1 MAGRAVSVKKGL
13 DVQFS
18 GKGGGVMEK
27 IVIPIGPQ
35 HPALKEPESFRVIL
49 EGEKI
54 VGVSLRLG
62 YNHRGIEK
70 ACEERTYIQDLYL
83 IERVC
88 GICSHSH
95 STCFI
100 QAVEEIA
107 GVEVPTRALYLRTL
121 VGELERIHSH
131 LLWLGV
137 AGHEIGFDTLFMYS
151 WRDREIIMDILADLT
166 GNRVNYGINTYGGVK
181 RDVSK
186 EHLQKILKAMDTLE
200 ERTKYYIKVATE
212 EVTLIKRLSGV
223 GRLKKADVEALDAVG
238 PVARASGVDR
248 DVRRDDPYAAYGEV
262 DFKVITVDN
271 EDVYGR
277 TLVRVGELM
286 ESYSIIRQV
295 INNLPD
301 GPIAV
306 RVPRKI
312 PAGEAFSR
320 YEAPRGEDVH
330 YVKANGSDKPERVK
344 LRAPTLANIK
354 PMLKMLENYNLAD
367 LPIII
372 AAIDPCFSCT
382 DRAISIK
389 KLETGR
395 SEIMDW
401 KSLRQYSI
409 DWYRRKGIKF

>member
-1 MAGRAVSVKKGL
+1 MDRV
-13 DVQFS
+13 
-18 GKGGGVMEK
+18 
-27 IVIPIGPQ
+27 VIPIGPQ
-35 HPALKEPESFRVIL
+35 HPALKEPESFRVTL

-54 VGVSLRLG
+54 VDVSLRLG

-70 ACEERTYIQDLYL
+70 ACEARTYMQNIYL
-83 IERVC
+83 LERVC

-95 STCFI
+95 STCYV
-100 QAVEEIA
+100 QAVEDLA
-107 GVEVPTRALYLRTL
+107 GVEVPKRALYIRTL
-121 VGELERIHSH
+121 IGELERVHSH

-151 WRDREIIMDILADLT
+151 WRDREIVMDLFAKMT
-166 GNRVNYGINTYGGVK
+166 GNRVNYGINTIGGVR
-181 RDVSK
+181 RDISK
-186 EHLQKILKAMDTLE
+186 EDSQDILDAVDTLE
-200 ERTKYYIKVATE
+200 ERTKYYIQVATQ
-212 EVTLIKRLSGV
+212 EVTLINRLSNV
-223 GRLKKADVEALDAVG
+223 GKLSRADVESLGAVG

-248 DVRRDDPYAAYGEV
+248 DTRRDDPYAAYSEV
-262 DFKVITVDN
+262 SFKVITVDN

-286 ESYSIIRQV
+286 ESFSIVRQV

-306 RVPRKI
+306 KVPRKI

-330 YVKANGSDKPERVK
+330 YVKSNGSDKPERVK

-382 DRAISIK
+382 DRTISVK
-389 KLETGR
+389 KLDTGK